1 MKQERQNKL
10 STQFAPETHEVFTKT
25 GNIVVNESPEGVQL
39 KRNTPHVKKY
49 EELSWGQDTITPLPV
64 ETAPTEP
71 EAVQGMAKSPILS
84 RPARV
89 RKLQEKFKNFVIT

>member
-10 STQFAPETHEVFTKT
+10 STQFAPETHEVVTKT

-49 EELSWGQDTITPLPV
+49 EELSLGQDTITPLPV

-71 EAVQGMAKSPILS
+71 EAVQGMAKSLFCQDRLES
-84 RPARV
+84 GSCKKSLRT
-89 RKLQEKFKNFVIT
+89 LL